1 MLSIIV
7 AVAEN
12 NVIGSNNSM
21 PWHLPEDLK
30 RFKEITMNNTIIM
43 GRKTFE
49 SLPKILPGRQH
60 IVLTKDKDY
69 TVDSDQV
76 TIVHDLNEI
85 IEKYSNSEEEAFIIG
100 GGKIYDLTYPYCNK
114 LYLTKVK
121 SLFKGDTYFPDIN
134 FHDWKVI
141 YSSGEKI
148 NPEDKIEYEHIDLER
163 TK

>member
-21 PWHLPEDLK
+21 PWHLPDDLK

-148 NPEDKIEYEHIDLER
+148 EYEHIDLER